1 MGDAMQQCIYC
12 TICRQIINDYVYIFF
27 ISILMYNVFTHK
39 RYKES
44 VGMRRIEDSQTHNT
58 YSKHLTTFMYR
69 VNGQNTQSKTFNL
82 I

>member
-1 MGDAMQQCIYC
+1 MPCSNAYIAQ
-12 TICRQIINDYVYIFF
+12 YVGKSLITTYIFF

-69 VNGQNTQSKTFNL
+69 VNGQNTQSKMFNL